1 LINLKRNNN
10 TYMFIIK
17 EAEYN
22 LEKKFK
28 YFNELFFENSLPKTK
43 VGFSKMRKGALGVFS
58 PKSKEILISED
69 LIKEGELTID
79 HVLIHEMIHFYTDF
93 FNLNSGNQHHGKA
106 FKAKVDEI
114 NKKSNNKYKL
124 TLTHIS
130 MTINSEK
137 EEKKLFALIPTYSNS
152 LSIRSV
158 SSTIQLFT
166 EENFNKNYLE
176 NLVEKYARFADAKF
190 FWVVETKMNNNYISE
205 EYVESR
211 LNKIKNVFFTVQFDK
226 YFMKMIKQSKDFLV
240 VGRYDFNLRE
250 FVKV

>member
-1 LINLKRNNN
+1 
-10 TYMFIIK
+10 MFIIK
-17 EAEYN
+17 ESTYN
-22 LEKKFK
+22 LEKKFD
-28 YFNELFFENSLPKTK
+28 YFNDLFFENSLPETK
-43 VGFSKMRKGALGVFS
+43 VEFSKMNKEVLGQFFL
-58 PKSKEILISED
+58 KSKKILISDD
-69 LIKEGELTID
+69 LIKESELVID

-93 FNLNSGNQHHGKA
+93 FNLNSGKQHHGKA

-137 EEKKLFALIPTYSNS
+137 EEKKLFALIPTNSNS
-152 LSIRSV
+152 LSISSV

-166 EENFNKNYLE
+166 EENYNKNYLE

-190 FWVVETKMNNNYISE
+190 FWIVETKMNNNYISE
-205 EYVESR
+205 EYVEAR
-211 LNKIKNVFFTVQFDK
+211 LNKTTTVFFSVQFDK

-240 VGRYDFNLRE
+240 VGRYDFKLKK
-250 FVKV
+250 FVKI